1 MVTQADK
8 LAALQKIA
16 QLKADRELKKFA
28 AFNLH
33 MIHARNKADAMR
45 AALEKSYDS
54 PAPLSVSEA
63 RVANAQA
70 GRSARELTHAEAEL
84 RRMKPRFDAVRKDAA
99 REFGRAQVL
108 QTLAQQVRDA
118 ARRDDRA

>member
-16 QLKADRELKKFA
+16 RLKADRELKKFA
-28 AFNLH
+28 AFSLH
-33 MIHARNKADAMR
+33 MNHARTKADAMR
-45 AALEKSYDS
+45 AALQQSYS
-54 PAPLSVSEA
+54 SAAPLSVSEA

-70 GRSARELTHAEAEL
+70 GRSARELAHAEAEL
-84 RRMKPRFDAVRKDAA
+84 RRMKPRFEAVRKDAA

-108 QTLAQQVRDA
+108 LTLAEQVRAD
-118 ARRDDRA
+118 ARRDPPL

>member
-8 LAALQKIA
+8 LVALEKIA
-16 QLKADRELKKFA
+16 RMKADRELKKFA
-28 AFNLH
+28 AFSLH
-33 MIHARNKADAMR
+33 MAHARNKADAMR
-45 AALEKSYDS
+45 AALEQSYHS
-54 PAPLSVSEA
+54 AAPLSVPDA

-70 GRSARELTHAEAEL
+70 GRSARELAHAEAEL

-108 QTLAQQVRDA
+108 LTLADQLRTA
-118 ARRDDRA
+118 ARRVPAT